1 MTEAVEGELNWWVQ
15 NLHLTKG
22 KTLVSASPQ
31 LVIAANASIRGWGA
45 FARDKKLGTLDSFGK
60 EGSYKCSTFT
70 GMYIKVKSIHI
81 QIHNIVALSNF
92 AKMGRGYTKQ
102 NHHYLEQGNM
112 GVLIGQGDQD

>member
-1 MTEAVEGELNWWVQ
+1 MG
-15 NLHLTKG
+15 
-22 KTLVSASPQ
+22 TLV
-31 LVIAANASIRGWGA
+31 
-45 FARDKKLGTLDSFGK
+45 SFGK
-60 EGSYKCSTFT
+60 EGSYKCSIFT

-102 NHHYLEQGNM
+102 NLNYLEQGNM